1 VRIQSVTNQRTYSGK
16 LSPVMNLNDVNKAND
31 YRSQFFHYYSGGNQ
45 TTNTVPTSQQTNIV
59 PVTKQ

>member
-1 VRIQSVTNQRTYSGK
+1 
-16 LSPVMNLNDVNKAND
+16 MNLNDVNKAND

-45 TTNTVPTSQQTNIV
+45 TNTVPTSQQTNIV